1 MDESIKAPL
10 NQNVNRGHGG
20 KKVVINGR
28 EITLGADIMNLINRP
43 ATLEAVKVVKER
55 YGLGLKEAKD
65 VVEQV
70 QGVPSESSSD
80 KGSLNQNVNRG
91 HGGKKVVINGR
102 EITLGADIMNLINSP
117 AQLEAIKAVKERY
130 GLGLKEAKDVVDQ
143 VQGVPPGLSSGK
155 GCMITLL
162 FLFFLSTNLMSLIM
176 IVKHYVL

>member
-43 ATLEAVKVVKER
+43 APLEAV
-55 YGLGLKEAKD
+55 
-65 VVEQV
+65 
-70 QGVPSESSSD
+70 
-80 KGSLNQNVNRG
+80 
-91 HGGKKVVINGR
+91 
-102 EITLGADIMNLINSP
+102 
-117 AQLEAIKAVKERY
+117 KAVKERY